1 MKLSRIEITTVFTLL
16 CMNDRIL
23 PFNSR
28 NEIIHRTKIY
38 IEIITK
44 FKLTIYTSRGSKW
57 LKTKAILSYL

>member
-1 MKLSRIEITTVFTLL
+1 MKLTRIEITTVFTLL

-44 FKLTIYTSRGSKW
+44 FKLTIYTSRDSK
-57 LKTKAILSYL
+57 